1 MSMDSG
7 DMMLVGG
14 VVLGLIVALGFI
26 KTIFRIIMFQV
37 VARMFTGPGLAVLLP
52 ALGLSGAMFVG
63 GDSSSE
69 PIQQSGGFG
78 VQQGMAQLGSYA
90 GQASSSGVVG
100 KIKDGSC
107 SLVLDSLEAMS
118 DISLISGP
126 ANALRNTAIN
136 VCY

>member
-1 MSMDSG
+1 MIMDSG
-7 DMMLVGG
+7 DLMLIGGG
-14 VVLGLIVALGFI
+14 VLGAIVALGFI
-26 KTIFRIIMFQV
+26 RTIFRIVMSQV
-37 VARMFTGPGLAVLLP
+37 IARMFTGQGLAVLLP

-63 GDSSSE
+63 GDSNSE
-69 PIQQSGGFG
+69 PVQQAGVFG
-78 VQQGMAQLGSYA
+78 VQQGVAQLGSYA
-90 GQASSSGVVG
+90 SEVSSSGLVG

-118 DISLISGP
+118 DVSLISGP